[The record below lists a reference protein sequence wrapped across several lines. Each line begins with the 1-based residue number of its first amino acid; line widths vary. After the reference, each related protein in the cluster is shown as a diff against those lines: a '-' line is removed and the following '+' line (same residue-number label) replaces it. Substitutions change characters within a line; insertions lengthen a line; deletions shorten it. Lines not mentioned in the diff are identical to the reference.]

1 MSWEWKQSVIANAG
15 RQTVWEFISK
25 IDNLARVE
33 GDAVESM
40 TLDGPFQA
48 GARGTTK
55 MRGQEPTHWRLAEVE
70 PPERA
75 VYEMELPG
83 AVLRFHWTYEELT
96 DGRTRLS
103 QHIVLDGPVPRRISR
118 PWNSLLPR
126 TSVRAWSG
134 SPKRSRDTTL
144 VSNLGSGQA
153 AQPAPLCSERCE
165 ENRWPGGL
173 LGSSRTG

>member
-1 MSWEWKQSVIANAG
+1 MPWELKHSVIANAD
-15 RQTVWEFISK
+15 RRTVWEFVSD

-55 MRGQEPTHWRLAEVE
+55 MRGQEPTHWRLVEVQ

-75 VYEMELPG
+75 VSEVELVD
-83 AVLRFHWTYEELT
+83 AVVRFTWTYEELT

-103 QHIVLDGPVPRRISR
+103 QHIVLEGPGAEAYVPAMEQYFA
-118 PWNSLLPR
+118 PN
-126 TSVRAWSG
+126 V
-134 SPKRSRDTTL
+134 
-144 VSNLGSGQA
+144 GQGM
-153 AQPAPLCSERCE
+153 ERLAE
-165 ENRWPGGL
+165 AVAR
-173 LGSSRTG
+173 